1 MCGIGGI
8 WDSRGIANPAPLLCI
23 FGDALAHRGPDGE
36 GFLAVPADGGTP
48 RLCRSRNG
56 IEALGPLHGVLVH
69 RRLSIIDL
77 ATGDQPMSL
86 GDGRIWI
93 VFNGEIYNYPDLKRE
108 LSDGREPPFA
118 TTSDTEVILRVYH
131 RWGIEGLRRLNG
143 IFAFALYDFTRRRVI
158 LARDPVGVKP
168 LYWTNSER
176 RLAFAS
182 EIRPLLQAG
191 LADRTVSPERLAQF
205 LFYRFV
211 PAPGTLWR
219 NIHKVMPGH
228 ALCFNTDGELT
239 ADVDFAAPASQPAPR
254 EPRAD
259 DLAKALVDAIQRQ
272 MLSDVPVG
280 AFLSGGLD
288 SSLVATAMSARTP
301 GTSTFAIG
309 FSGEH
314 NGETELGAAAAAAA
328 ILGTQHHG
336 IESPW
341 QTYFNRL
348 PWAVAQVEEPL
359 AHPGML
365 LQADLSEFAR
375 REVKVVLTGQGA
387 DEPLGG
393 YPRHHAMRVLPLA
406 AAALGG
412 LARGRVL
419 DHLMKGRELVSRIRR
434 VLAARPGL
442 ERAAAAF
449 SPLSPQDAGALARG
463 CGESAGPD
471 VIYGGI
477 APWWNKAAGLD
488 EIARLL
494 YVDVRT
500 SLPDD
505 LLLVADK
512 MSMAHGLEAR
522 VPFLDLDYLALVES
536 IPGRS
541 RVRLWGNRKRVQ
553 HAIGRRVLP
562 AALSRRIASST
573 SPWRRKHGFD
583 VPVAEWFR
591 GTLQHR
597 LSEFLTGAKSLLPDY
612 VDRDRLRVAVQLYL
626 AGSWSGYRQPLA
638 FLVLEMW
645 LRSNV
650 AEMELDAVG
659 PAAFATYGS

>member
-8 WDSRGIANPAPLLCI
+8 WDSRGIAIPAPLLGI
-23 FGDALAHRGPDGE
+23 FGDALAPRGPDGE
-36 GFLAVPADGGTP
+36 RFMAVPADGGTP
-48 RLCRSRNG
+48 QLCRSRNG

-131 RWGIEGLRRLNG
+131 RWGIEGFRRLNG

-168 LYWTNSER
+168 LYWTNSKR

-239 ADVDFAAPASQPAPR
+239 ADVDFAAPASQPAPM

-375 REVKVVLTGQGA
+375 RE
-387 DEPLGG
+387 
-393 YPRHHAMRVLPLA
+393 
-406 AAALGG
+406 
-412 LARGRVL
+412 
-419 DHLMKGRELVSRIRR
+419 LVSRIRR

-477 APWWNKAAGLD
+477 APWWNRAAGLD
-488 EIARLL
+488 EISRVL

-505 LLLVADK
+505 LLLVADN
-512 MSMAHGLEAR
+512 MSMAHCLEAR

-562 AALSRRIASST
+562 AALSRRITTSS

-591 GTLQHR
+591 GTLQDR

-612 VDRDRLRVAVQLYL
+612 VDRDRLRVAAQTYL
-626 AGSWSGYRQPLA
+626 AGS
-638 FLVLEMW
+638 
-645 LRSNV
+645 
-650 AEMELDAVG
+650 
-659 PAAFATYGS
+659 GSC

>member
-8 WDSRGIANPAPLLCI
+8 WDSRGIAKPAPLLCI

-36 GFLAVPADGGTP
+36 GFLAVPADRGTP
-48 RLCRSRNG
+48 QLCRSRNG

-131 RWGIEGLRRLNG
+131 RWGIEGFRRLNG

-168 LYWTNSER
+168 LYWTNSKR

-205 LFYRFV
+205 LFYRF
-211 PAPGTLWR
+211 
-219 NIHKVMPGH
+219 
-228 ALCFNTDGELT
+228 
-239 ADVDFAAPASQPAPR
+239 APASQPAPM

-375 REVKVVLTGQGA
+375 RDVKVVLTGQGA

-419 DHLMKGRELVSRIRR
+419 DHLMKGHELVSRIRR

-477 APWWNKAAGLD
+477 APWWNRAAGLD
-488 EIARLL
+488 EISRVL

-562 AALSRRIASST
+562 AALSRRIATSS

-591 GTLQHR
+591 GTLQDR
-597 LSEFLTGAKSLLPDY
+597 KS
-612 VDRDRLRVAVQLYL
+612 VV
-626 AGSWSGYRQPLA
+626 
-638 FLVLEMW
+638 
-645 LRSNV
+645 
-650 AEMELDAVG
+650 
-659 PAAFATYGS
+659 